1 MKKISLIAVAVLGFA
16 MGNAYV
22 LHEGDNMNNGPE
34 VKEERAEGS
43 AYVQP
48 DRDFINSADDTDVD
62 SREDEFRPDQ
72 DAQSL
77 FWSND
82 NK

>member
-1 MKKISLIAVAVLGFA
+1 

-34 VKEERAEGS
+34 VQEERAEGS
-43 AYVQP
+43 AYVPP
-48 DRDFINSADDTDVD
+48 DREFINSADGEYID
-62 SREDEFRPDQ
+62 SRENEFRPDQ
-72 DAQSL
+72 DAQRL
-77 FWSND
+77 FWAND

>member
-1 MKKISLIAVAVLGFA
+1 MKKISLAVIGILGFTL
-16 MGNAYV
+16 GSAYV
-22 LHEGDNMNNGPE
+22 LHEGEEMYNGPE

-48 DRDFINSADDTDVD
+48 DRDFINSADDTDID

-77 FWSND
+77 FWTND